1 MLQNS
6 DLFLNAVEKDSLD
19 LAFQSSGI
27 DQCVCGNIF
36 GPRIRRYYLIHF
48 VLDGFGVLQIEEWS
62 TEGNVFEPCCGT
74 SQRSGGHFLSS
85 VSEAD
90 QSLY

>member
-48 VLDGFGVLQIEEWS
+48 VLDGFGVLQIEEKNIRS
-62 TEGNVFEPCCGT
+62 
-74 SQRSGGHFLSS
+74 SQGRHF
-85 VSEAD
+85 
-90 QSLY
+90 